1 MTNILL
7 PDNEAHRLGFYLAM
21 EEYLAS
27 EVRSDLFFLWRTGPT
42 VIYGRNQVL
51 RDEVDVEFCDANG
64 IDIVQRKSGGGCVY
78 SDFGNLMTSY
88 ITPRTDVK
96 TVFND
101 YLSCLCRALE
111 SLGFSAVASEHNDV
125 LIRDRKVSG
134 NAFYALPHAS
144 IVHGTMLHSVDFAA
158 MQKSITPPV
167 SKLSKHSVKSVR
179 QRVVNLTEMAPELT
193 MEKLIDGFTATFKTD
208 ERILTQKEIEEIIKV
223 EKQYG
228 REL

>member
-1 MTNILL
+1 MINVLL
-7 PDNEAHRLGFYLAM
+7 PADEAHRLGFYLAM

-27 EVRSDLFFLWRTGPT
+27 DVRDDMFFLWRTGPT

-51 RDEVDVEFCDANG
+51 GDEVDVEFCEANG

-78 SDFGNLMTSY
+78 SDMGNLMTSY

-101 YLSCLCRALE
+101 YLNCLCRALE
-111 SLGFSAVASEHNDV
+111 SLGFPAVASEHNDV
-125 LIRDRKVSG
+125 LIGDRKVSG

-144 IVHGTMLHSVDFAA
+144 IVHGTMLHSLDFST
-158 MQKSITPPV
+158 MQRSITPSV
-167 SKLSKHSVKSVR
+167 SKLAKHSVKSVR
-179 QRVVNLTEMAPELT
+179 QRVVNLTDIAPELT
-193 MEKLIDGFTATFKTD
+193 MEKLIDCMTATFRTSD
-208 ERILTQKEIEEIIKV
+208 RILTQKEIESIKEI